1 MYDVFKRLMEER
13 GVRAVDVSR
22 ATGVSTSTLTDWK
35 NGRCLPKYDKRRKIA
50 DYFGVTV
57 EYLDGKSPFPYG
69 EEKNFKVCEDA
80 VTVRVPIFGA
90 IAAGVELESCT
101 NRIGEIEMTK
111 PKAGSSY
118 WALKIQGNSM
128 APEIKDND
136 IVIFRQQSDCDN
148 GEICVVRVNDE
159 DATLKKITKCDGVT
173 ILQPLNAEYEPKAFD
188 DSSKDEFEILGVV
201 EELRRKL

>member
-13 GVRAVDVSR
+13 DVRAVDVSR

-35 NGRCLPKYDKRRKIA
+35 NGRCQPKYDKRRKIA

-69 EEKNFKVCEDA
+69 EEKNFKVYEDA
-80 VTVRVPIFGA
+80 VTVQIPIFGS
-90 IAAGVELESCT
+90 IAAGVELEACT

-136 IVIFRQQSDCDN
+136 IVIFKQQSDCEN
-148 GEICVVRVNDE
+148 GEICVVRINGE
-159 DATLKKITKCDGVT
+159 DATLKKIIKCDGVT

-188 DSSKDEFEILGVV
+188 DNSDNEFEILGVV